1 MKTFFTIFF
10 VCVCLIV
17 QITSVT
23 YSCDHSAAC
32 RCSRNDPILNK
43 IVGGEAAVSSS
54 WDWAVSLRDFT
65 GEHICGGAI
74 ISPKYIV
81 TAAHCVVTL
90 FGFGLQVHM
99 SIAVGMDRLNESE
112 TIGEVRKV
120 IEIILH
126 PSYNRTTKANDI
138 AVLRLDSSLDL
149 SVSASTAR
157 ICLPR
162 LNIADG
168 VETYPPNSS
177 PLVAIGWGT
186 LHYGVRGIPNQ
197 LQQVTVNALAPN
209 DDTCYSSIHHPELQ
223 FCAGVNGGGKG
234 NILFSTV

>member
-1 MKTFFTIFF
+1 
-10 VCVCLIV
+10 
-17 QITSVT
+17 VT
-23 YSCDHSAAC
+23 YSCNHSAAC
-32 RCSRNDPILNK
+32 GCSRNDPILNK

-81 TAAHCVVTL
+81 TAAHCVVTPS
-90 FGFGLQVHM
+90 GFGLQVNM

-120 IEIILH
+120 IKIIRH
-126 PSYNRTTKANDI
+126 PSYNRMTMANDI

-157 ICLPR
+157 ICLP
-162 LNIADG
+162 
-168 VETYPPNSS
+168 
-177 PLVAIGWGT
+177 
-186 LHYGVRGIPNQ
+186 
-197 LQQVTVNALAPN
+197 
-209 DDTCYSSIHHPELQ
+209 
-223 FCAGVNGGGKG
+223 
-234 NILFSTV
+234 